1 VVLRVEEGVL
11 MDGIV
16 VCERLQET
24 GTCGYGTG
32 VRAVEESL

>member
-1 VVLRVEEGVL
+1 VVLWVEEGVL

-16 VCERLQET
+16 VCEGLQET

-32 VRAVEESL
+32 VWAVKEGF